1 MQFNILRDINVNQC
15 FLEII
20 HIKTIPNTNKYP
32 LKQTMA
38 ENLAKHF
45 TIIDKKKSYNC
56 ACDLKKKQV
65 ILGKMAK
72 IGGIQGEVWTPNT
85 V

>member
-20 HIKTIPNTNKYP
+20 YIKTIPNTNKYP

-38 ENLAKHF
+38 KNLAKHF
-45 TIIDKKKSYNC
+45 TIIDKKSYNC
-56 ACDLKKKQV
+56 ASDLKKKTGNT
-65 ILGKMAK
+65 GKDGYNRGHSRGNM
-72 IGGIQGEVWTPNT
+72 ES
-85 V
+85 